1 VGARVN
7 RELWPN
13 WQVDISE
20 ELEDLE
26 ASETNHDTFLA
37 ESLFIMRHID
47 AANDPHIR
55 VRWESEL
62 AQFEV
67 DMAELCAEWPAPEFE
82 EYLDDIAASTAAL
95 LVQAHATGDID
106 LGDIEADADRHAR
119 QIRVAAFL
127 NNLKRASPGN
137 EPAKPEQEPATV
149 DSRMLAVFASRQFAA
164 LSPRAVKL
172 LVHAGLEAIR
182 CGKPFSMTLR
192 QLKPLGFN
200 SDWRSAA
207 IDEAMGTGF
216 LDCVEPADRGARKP
230 ALYWPTWLP
239 RIGETEPR
247 DTWSTITPKTYTRK
261 PRPDRKRSEN
271 YPLER
276 IERRKERSR
285 QFLKKVGT

>member
-1 VGARVN
+1 VN
-7 RELWPN
+7 REPWSS

-20 ELEDLE
+20 ELGGL
-26 ASETNHDTFLA
+26 AARETNHDTFLA
-37 ESLFIMRHID
+37 ECLFIMRHID

-55 VRWESEL
+55 AKGEAEL
-62 AQFEV
+62 AEFEV

-82 EYLDDIAASTAAL
+82 EYLDHIAASTAAL
-95 LVQAHATGDID
+95 LVQAHATSDVD
-106 LGDIEADADRHAR
+106 LDEIEADADRHAR

-127 NNLKRASPGN
+127 NNLKRASPVD
-137 EPAKPEQEPATV
+137 EPAEPKQEPATV
-149 DSRMLAVFASRQFAA
+149 DGRMLAVFASRLFAA

-172 LVHAGLEAIR
+172 LVHAGVEAIR

-192 QLKPLGFN
+192 QLKALGFN

-239 RIGETEPR
+239 RAGETEPR
-247 DTWSTITPKTYTRK
+247 DTWSTIMPKTYTRK
-261 PRPDRKRSEN
+261 PRPHRKRSEN